1 MRKSSILVAAAA
13 LTAGGMLI
21 GPADAGDR
29 SDRSDRGELSA
40 NQIVAQSDARSARMK
55 ADLRLTPE
63 QEKNWSGFESALS
76 EVGKKRADREITLRT
91 ERTDQKGPGDFID
104 SMRHHAASLSERS
117 DDEKKLA
124 DAAQP
129 LYGSLDARQK
139 ERFSRELTSSGNE
152 RAHN

>member
-1 MRKSSILVAAAA
+1 MRKSLILVATAAA
-13 LTAGGMLI
+13 LMAGGMLI
-21 GPADAGDR
+21 GPAGAG
-29 SDRSDRGELSA
+29 DRSDRGELSA
-40 NQIVAQSDARSARMK
+40 NQIIAQSDARTARMK

-91 ERTDQKGPGDFID
+91 ERTDQKGASDFID
-104 SMRHHAASLSERS
+104 NMRHDAESLSQRS

-139 ERFSRELTSSGNE
+139 ERFSRELMNSANE
-152 RAHN
+152 RVRN